1 MSNLAQSFFQKGTF
15 VPKHLKENQM
25 NYIPRERQAFGEWIN
40 TAPKE
45 QVMPYLKR
53 ALTVA
58 LRLGHQEAVDQIQAV
73 INQVEKE

>member
-1 MSNLAQSFFQKGTF
+1 MQ
-15 VPKHLKENQM
+15 
-25 NYIPRERQAFGEWIN
+25 YIPRERQAFGEWIN
-40 TAPKE
+40 TAPKD

>member
-1 MSNLAQSFFQKGTF
+1 MQ
-15 VPKHLKENQM
+15 
-25 NYIPRERQAFGEWIN
+25 YIPRERQAFGEWIN

-53 ALTVA
+53 ALSNAKLVND
-58 LRLGHQEAVDQIQAV
+58 LKAVSQIQAV

>member
-1 MSNLAQSFFQKGTF
+1 MQ
-15 VPKHLKENQM
+15 
-25 NYIPRERQAFGEWIN
+25 YIPLQPKDFGEWIN

-53 ALTVA
+53 ALA
-58 LRLGHQEAVDQIQAV
+58 NAMRAGNFKAVSQIQAV

>member
-1 MSNLAQSFFQKGTF
+1 MQ
-15 VPKHLKENQM
+15 
-25 NYIPRERQAFGEWIN
+25 YIPRQREAFGVWIN

-53 ALTVA
+53 ALANAKRVND
-58 LRLGHQEAVDQIQAV
+58 LKAVSQIQEV

>member
-1 MSNLAQSFFQKGTF
+1 
-15 VPKHLKENQM
+15 M
-25 NYIPRERQAFGEWIN
+25 NYIPQEPKAFGVWVN

-53 ALTVA
+53 ALA
-58 LRLGHQEAVDQIQAV
+58 NAMRLGHHQAVSQIQAV